1 MLFRVK
7 TQNSFGRGQ
16 ENFSIVF
23 FFFVNCEENVY
34 CGPFSVNQLTYDF
47 RSVQP
52 LYVKRT
58 QISNI
63 PRKSHVVIII
73 VNIPGQMRV
82 LIIQLNNKF
91 KVTSESSR
99 NI

>member
-23 FFFVNCEENVY
+23 IFVNCEENGY
-34 CGPFSVNQLTYDF
+34 CGPISVKQLTYDF

-91 KVTSESSR
+91 KVTSESSC